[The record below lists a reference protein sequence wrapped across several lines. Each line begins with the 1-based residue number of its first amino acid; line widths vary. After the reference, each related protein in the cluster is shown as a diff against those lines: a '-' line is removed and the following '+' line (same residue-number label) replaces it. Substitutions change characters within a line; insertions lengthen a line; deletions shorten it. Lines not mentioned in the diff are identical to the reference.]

1 MSAAESFKDASS
13 DSVKNSTAS
22 TDNFS
27 LTKGDADHDF
37 TRLASRPGFLIRRLH
52 QIHVAMFFEECQ
64 NRKVT
69 PIQFGILSVVESQ
82 PGLDQTSLGKEI
94 GLDRTTTADV
104 AKRLEERGFLQR
116 RPNPTD
122 KRMWQLYVTDEGS
135 AVVAALRDGMARAQE
150 RLLAPLRP
158 AEQVMLMDLM
168 GRLVD
173 ENHQY
178 GSPMRA
184 L

>member
-1 MSAAESFKDASS
+1 MSAAENFKDASS
-13 DSVKNSTAS
+13 EAVKNSATS

-27 LTKGDADHDF
+27 FATGSIDHGF
-37 TRLASRPGFLIRRLH
+37 ARLASRPGFLIRRLH

-104 AKRLEERGFLQR
+104 AKRLEERGFLHRQ
-116 RPNPTD
+116 PNPAD
-122 KRMWQLYVTDEGS
+122 KRMWQLYVTDAGS
-135 AVVAALRDGMARAQE
+135 AVVATLRDGMARAQE

-168 GRLVD
+168 SILVD
-173 ENHQY
+173 ANQQY